1 MQIRGEKMYKN
12 KLNVDEQ
19 IEDLKN
25 KGVSF
30 NEMSEAEAKKFLRY
44 NNYYFKLKSYA
55 RNYQKYNKPEMQGKY
70 INLDFA
76 YLIELSTLDMYL
88 RKIIMQMCLDI
99 EHFLKVRLMY
109 DISNN
114 SDEDGYNIVNKY
126 LDGKHNILNDLY
138 KNAETSAT
146 AELIAKFHDN
156 DSEISI
162 WKFVETLSFGRFV
175 EIYDLYYGTYGGY
188 SYSSYLGSIKFLRN
202 AAAHNNC
209 LLNSIRKPYQT
220 KIHKTMKVL
229 DKVSKIKN
237 IPTSYTNKMSNPV
250 IHDFVALLFVY
261 SDLLNY
267 PANRNMREKGIETV
281 KHFFDT
287 TLVRKKDYFLKND
300 VLCDNYNFM
309 CLILKFLENNRNG
322 KIL

>member
-1 MQIRGEKMYKN
+1 MYKR
-12 KLNVDEQ
+12 KLSIDEQ
-19 IEDLKN
+19 IEDLKI
-25 KGVSF
+25 KGVTF
-30 NEMSEAEAKKFLRY
+30 NEISEDEAKKFLRY

-76 YLIELSTLDMYL
+76 YLLELSTLDMYF
-88 RKIIMQMCLDI
+88 RKIIMQICLDI

-109 DISNN
+109 DISKN
-114 SDEDGYNIVNKY
+114 SDEDGYNIVKEY
-126 LDGKHNILNDLY
+126 LVGRYKVLADLY
-138 KNAETSAT
+138 KSAETSAT
-146 AELIAKFHDN
+146 AELITKIHEN
-156 DSEISI
+156 ESEISI
-162 WKFVETLSFGRFV
+162 WKFIETLSFGKFV

-188 SYSSYLGSIKFLRN
+188 NYSSYLGSIKFLRN

-220 KIHKTMKVL
+220 KIKKTMKVM
-229 DKVSKIKN
+229 DKVSKIKK
-237 IPTSYTNKMSNPV
+237 IPTSYKDKMSNPV
-250 IHDFVALLFVY
+250 IHDFVTLLFVY

-267 PANRNMREKGIETV
+267 PANRNMRDKGIETV
-281 KHFFDT
+281 NLFFDK
-287 TLVRKKDYFLKND
+287 TLVRKKDYFIKND

-322 KIL
+322 RIL

>member
-1 MQIRGEKMYKN
+1 MHKK
-12 KLNVDEQ
+12 KLSIDEQ
-19 IEDLKN
+19 IEDLKI
-25 KGVSF
+25 KGVTF
-30 NEMSEAEAKKFLRY
+30 NEISEDEAKKFLRY
-44 NNYYFKLKSYA
+44 NNYYFKLKTYA

-76 YLIELSTLDMYL
+76 YLIELSTLDMYF

-114 SDEDGYNIVNKY
+114 SNEDGYNIVNKY
-126 LDGKHNILNDLY
+126 LDGRYNILNDLF

-146 AELIAKFHDN
+146 AELIAKFH

-188 SYSSYLGSIKFLRN
+188 NYSSYLGSIKFLRN

-220 KIHKTMKVL
+220 KINKTMKVM

-237 IPTSYTNKMSNPV
+237 ITTSYKDKMSNPV
-250 IHDFVALLFVY
+250 IHDFVTLLFVY

-267 PANRNMREKGIETV
+267 PSNRNMREKGIETV

-300 VLCDNYNFM
+300 VLCDNYNFIR
-309 CLILKFLENNRNG
+309 LILKFLENNRNG

>member
-1 MQIRGEKMYKN
+1 MHKK
-12 KLNVDEQ
+12 KLSIDEQ

-25 KGVSF
+25 KGVTF
-30 NEMSEAEAKKFLRY
+30 NEISEDEAKKFLRY

-55 RNYQKYNKPEMQGKY
+55 RNYQKYNKPEMHGKY

-76 YLIELSTLDMYL
+76 YLVELSTLDMYF

-114 SDEDGYNIVNKY
+114 SNEDGYIIVNKY
-126 LDGKHNILNDLY
+126 LADRYPVLADLY
-138 KNAETSAT
+138 CNAEISAT
-146 AELIAKFHDN
+146 AELITKFREN

-162 WKFVETLSFGRFV
+162 RKIVETLSFGRFV
-175 EIYDLYYGTYGGY
+175 EIYNLYYGIYGGNN
-188 SYSSYLGSIKFLRN
+188 YSSYMGSIKFLRN

-220 KIHKTMKVL
+220 RINKTKKVM
-229 DKVSKIKN
+229 DKVSKIKK
-237 IPTSYTNKMSNPV
+237 IPTSYKDKMSNPV
-250 IHDFVALLFVY
+250 IHDFVTLLFVY
-261 SDLLNY
+261 SDLMNY

-281 KHFFDT
+281 KYFFET
-287 TLVRKKDYFLKND
+287 TLVRKKVYFIKND
-300 VLCDNYNFM
+300 VLCDNYNFI

-322 KIL
+322 RIL

>member
-1 MQIRGEKMYKN
+1 MNKK
-12 KLNVDEQ
+12 KLNIDEQ
-19 IEDLKN
+19 IEDLKM
-25 KGVSF
+25 KGITF
-30 NEMSEAEAKKFLRY
+30 NEISEVEAKKFLRY

-55 RNYQKYNKPEMQGKY
+55 RNYLKYNKREMQGKY

-114 SDEDGYNIVNKY
+114 INEDGYNIVKNY
-126 LDGKHNILNDLY
+126 LDGSYNILNDMY
-138 KNAETSAT
+138 KNSETSAT
-146 AELIAKFHDN
+146 SELITKFHEN

-162 WKFVETLSFGRFV
+162 WKIVETLSFGRFV
-175 EIYDLYYGTYGGY
+175 EIYDLYYGTYDGY
-188 SYSSYLGSIKFLRN
+188 NYSSYLGSIKFLRN

-220 KIHKTMKVL
+220 KINKTMKVM
-229 DKVSKIKN
+229 DKLSKIKKL
-237 IPTSYTNKMSNPV
+237 PTSYKYKMSNPV
-250 IHDFVALLFVY
+250 IHDFVTLLFVY

-267 PANRNMREKGIETV
+267 PANRSMREKGIETV
-281 KHFFDT
+281 KHFFYT
-287 TLVRKKDYFLKND
+287 MVVRKKEYFLKND

-309 CLILKFLENNRNG
+309 CLILKFLESNRNG